1 MLNWDTPIK
10 CALKTPLL
18 KATTSI
24 FISLYPAPSLS
35 PMASIPCTLP
45 LLLLLLFLGRYPA
58 VQASEPERATY
69 IVHVAK
75 SEMPQSFDHHAMW
88 YESSLKSVS
97 NSAQMIYTYDNAIH
111 GYATRLTP
119 EEARLLESQTGIL
132 AVLPEMRYELH
143 TTRTPQFLGLDKS
156 ADMFPE
162 SNSASDVVVGVL
174 DTGVW
179 PESKSFDDTGL
190 GPVPSSWKGEC
201 EAGTNFST
209 SNCNRKLIGARFF
222 AKGCEAMLGPI
233 NETEESR
240 SPRDDDGHGT
250 HTASTAAGSVV
261 SGASLFGYASG
272 TARGM
277 ATRARIAAYKVCWKG
292 GCFSSDILAAIESA
306 IQDNVN
312 VLSLSLGGGMA
323 DYYRDSVAIGAFSAM
338 EKGILVSCSAGNAG
352 PSPYSLSNVA
362 PWITTVGAGTLD
374 RDFPAYV
381 SLGNGLNFSGVSLYR
396 GNALPD
402 SPLPFVYAGNAS
414 NATNGNLCVTGTL
427 SPEKVAGK
435 IVLCDR
441 GLTARVQKGSVVKS
455 AGALGMVLS
464 NTAANGEELV
474 ADAHLLP
481 ASAVGEKAGDAIK
494 KYLFTEAKPTV
505 SILFEGTKVGI
516 QPSPVVA
523 AFSSRGPNSI
533 TPQIL
538 KPDLIAPGVNI
549 LAGWSKAVGPTGLP
563 VDNRRVD
570 FNIIS
575 GTSMSCPHVSGLAA
589 LIKSVHPEWSPAAVR
604 SALMTTAYTVYKTG
618 AKLQDSATGK
628 PSTPFDHGAGHV
640 DPVTALNPGLVY
652 DLTVDDY
659 LGFLCALNYSAS
671 EINTLAKRKF
681 ECNAGKQYSVNDLNY
696 PSFAV
701 LFESGSGSGVVKHS
715 RTLTNVG
722 PAGTYKASVTSDT
735 ASVKISV
742 DPQVVTLKENEKK
755 SFVVTFSSSASA
767 QDKVNAFGR
776 LEWSDGKHVVAT
788 PISIN
793 WA

>member
-1 MLNWDTPIK
+1 MGNK
-10 CALKTPLL
+10 ALV
-18 KATTSI
+18 
-24 FISLYPAPSLS
+24 
-35 PMASIPCTLP
+35 
-45 LLLLLLFLGRYPA
+45 LLLSVLVL
-58 VQASEPERATY
+58 VQVMVPRLSGAAEPERSTY

-75 SEMPQSFDHHAMW
+75 SDMPEAFEEHEAW
-88 YESSLKSVS
+88 YESSLRSVS
-97 NSAQMIYTYDNAIH
+97 ELAEMMYTYENVIH
-111 GYATRLTP
+111 GYATRLTK
-119 EEARLLESQTGIL
+119 EEARLLEGQRGVL
-132 AVLPEMRYELH
+132 AVLPETRYEVH
-143 TTRTPQFLGLDKS
+143 TTRTPLFLGLDKS
-156 ADMFPE
+156 ADMFPD
-162 SNSASDVVVGVL
+162 SSSASDVVVGVL

-179 PESKSFDDTGL
+179 PESKSFEDTGL
-190 GPVPSSWKGEC
+190 GPVPATWKGEC
-201 EAGTNFST
+201 EEGTNFTARS
-209 SNCNRKLIGARFF
+209 CNRKLIGARFF
-222 AKGCEAMLGPI
+222 VSGCEAMLGPI

-261 SGASLFGYASG
+261 SRASLFGYASG

-277 ATRARIAAYKVCWKG
+277 APLARVAVYKVCWKG
-292 GCFSSDILAAIESA
+292 GCFSSDILAAIERA
-306 IQDNVN
+306 ILDNVN
-312 VLSLSLGGGMA
+312 VLSLSLGGGVA
-323 DYYRDSVAIGAFSAM
+323 EYFRDNVAIGSFSAM

-352 PSPYSLSNVA
+352 PTSGSLSNVA

-381 SLGNGLNFSGVSLYR
+381 SLGNGLNYSGVSLYR
-396 GNALPD
+396 GSALPD
-402 SPLPFVYAGNAS
+402 SPLPFVYAGNAT
-414 NATNGNLCVTGTL
+414 NATNGNLCLSGTL

-494 KYLFTEAKPTV
+494 NYLFSDPKPTV
-505 SILFEGTKVGI
+505 KILFEGTKVGI

-549 LAGWSKAVGPTGLP
+549 LAGWSKSVGPTGLT
-563 VDNRRVD
+563 VDSRRVD

-589 LIKSVHPEWSPAAVR
+589 LIKSAHPEWSPAAVR

-628 PSTPFDHGAGHV
+628 PSTPFDHGSGHV
-640 DPVTALNPGLVY
+640 DPVAALNPGLVY
-652 DLTVDDY
+652 ELAVDDY
-659 LGFLCALNYSAS
+659 LDFLCALNYSAS
-671 EINTLAKRKF
+671 EISTVAKRKF
-681 ECNAGKQYSVNDLNY
+681 QCDASRQYSVTELNY
-696 PSFAV
+696 PSFGV
-701 LFESGSGSGVVKHS
+701 VFESGSGVVKHT

-735 ASVKISV
+735 PSVKISV
-742 DPQVVTLKENEKK
+742 EPQALSFKEGEKK
-755 SFVVTFSSSASA
+755 SFTLTFSSPQQSA
-767 QDKVNAFGR
+767 NAFGFGR
-776 LEWSDGKHVVAT
+776 LEWSDGKHVVGS

-793 WA
+793 WG

>member
-1 MLNWDTPIK
+1 
-10 CALKTPLL
+10 
-18 KATTSI
+18 
-24 FISLYPAPSLS
+24 
-35 PMASIPCTLP
+35 MASIPCTLP

-190 GPVPSSWKGEC
+190 GPVP
-201 EAGTNFST
+201 
-209 SNCNRKLIGARFF
+209 R
-222 AKGCEAMLGPI
+222 
-233 NETEESR
+233 
-240 SPRDDDGHGT
+240 
-250 HTASTAAGSVV
+250 
-261 SGASLFGYASG
+261 
-272 TARGM
+272 
-277 ATRARIAAYKVCWKG
+277 
-292 GCFSSDILAAIESA
+292 
-306 IQDNVN
+306 
-312 VLSLSLGGGMA
+312 
-323 DYYRDSVAIGAFSAM
+323 
-338 EKGILVSCSAGNAG
+338 
-352 PSPYSLSNVA
+352 
-362 PWITTVGAGTLD
+362 
-374 RDFPAYV
+374 
-381 SLGNGLNFSGVSLYR
+381 NGLNFSGVSLYR

>member
-1 MLNWDTPIK
+1 MGSF
-10 CALKTPLL
+10 LKSFLL
-18 KATTSI
+18 I
-24 FISLYPAPSLS
+24 ILS
-35 PMASIPCTLP
+35 F
-45 LLLLLLFLGRYPA
+45 LFLGLYDVSLA
-58 VQASEPERATY
+58 ATENQKSTY

-75 SEMPQSFDHHAMW
+75 SEMPESFDHHTQW

-97 NSAQMIYTYDNAIH
+97 DTAEMLYTYDSAIH
-111 GYATRLTP
+111 GYATRLTE

-132 AVLPEMRYELH
+132 AVLPELRYELH

-162 SNSASDVVVGVL
+162 ASSGSDVIIGVL

-190 GPVPSSWKGEC
+190 GPIPSGWKGEC
-201 EAGTNFST
+201 ETGTNFT
-209 SNCNRKLIGARFF
+209 ASNCNRKLIGARFF
-222 AKGCEAMLGPI
+222 SKGCEAMLGPI
-233 NETEESR
+233 DETKESK

-261 SGASLFGYASG
+261 SGASLFGYAAG

-277 ATRARIAAYKVCWKG
+277 ATHARVAAYKVCWAG
-292 GCFSSDILAAIESA
+292 GCFSSDILAAIERA
-306 IQDNVN
+306 ISDNVN
-312 VLSLSLGGGMA
+312 MMSLSLGGGMA
-323 DYYRDSVAIGAFSAM
+323 DFYRDSVAIGAFAAM

-381 SLGNGLNFSGVSLYR
+381 SLGNGLNYSGVSLYR

-427 SPEKVAGK
+427 TPEKVAGK

-441 GLTARVQKGSVVKS
+441 GLTARVQKGAVVKS
-455 AGALGMVLS
+455 AGGLGMVLS

-481 ASAVGEKAGDAIK
+481 ATAVGERAGDAIK
-494 KYLFTEAKPTV
+494 KYLFSDMKPTV
-505 SILFEGTKVGI
+505 KILFEGTKVGI

-533 TPQIL
+533 VPQIL

-549 LAGWSKAVGPTGLP
+549 LAGWSRAVGPTGLT
-563 VDNRRVD
+563 VDERRVD

-589 LIKSVHPEWSPAAVR
+589 LIKSAHPEWSPAAIR
-604 SALMTTAYTVYKTG
+604 SALMTTAYTAYRNG
-618 AKLQDSATGK
+618 QKLQDSASGK

-640 DPVTALNPGLVY
+640 DPVAALNPGLVY

-659 LGFLCALNYSAS
+659 LGFLCALNYTAS
-671 EINTLAKRKF
+671 EIATLAKRKF
-681 ECNAGKQYSVNDLNY
+681 QCNASKQYSVTELNY

-701 LFESGSGSGVVKHS
+701 VFDSGSSVVKHA
-715 RTLTNVG
+715 RILTNVG
-722 PAGTYKASVTSDT
+722 PAGTYKVSMTSDT
-735 ASVKISV
+735 PSVKISV
-742 DPQVVTLKENEKK
+742 EPQVLSFKENEKK
-755 SFVVTFSSSASA
+755 SFTVTFTSSGSP
-767 QDKVNAFGR
+767 QQKVNAFGR
-776 LEWSDGKHVVAT
+776 LEWSDGKHVVGT

-793 WA
+793 WG

>member
-1 MLNWDTPIK
+1 MGSFRKSFL
-10 CALKTPLL
+10 AL
-18 KATTSI
+18 
-24 FISLYPAPSLS
+24 LS
-35 PMASIPCTLP
+35 V
-45 LLLLLLFLGRYPA
+45 LFLGLHD
-58 VQASEPERATY
+58 VSQAAEPERSTY

-75 SEMPQSFDHHAMW
+75 SEMPETFEHHTVW

-97 NSAQMIYTYDNAIH
+97 DSAEMLYTYDNAIH
-111 GYATRLTP
+111 GYATRLTA

-132 AVLPEMRYELH
+132 AVLPEVRYELH
-143 TTRTPQFLGLDKS
+143 TTRTPLFLGLDKS

-162 SNSASDVVVGVL
+162 SSSRSDVIIGVL

-179 PESKSFDDTGL
+179 PESKSFDDAGL
-190 GPVPSSWKGEC
+190 GPVPSGWKGEC
-201 EAGTNFST
+201 QTGTNFTAS
-209 SNCNRKLIGARFF
+209 SCNRKLIGARFF
-222 AKGCEAMLGPI
+222 ANGCEAMLGPI

-261 SGASLFGYASG
+261 SDASLFGYASG

-277 ATRARIAAYKVCWKG
+277 ATRARVAAYKVCWKG
-292 GCFSSDILAAIESA
+292 GCFSSDILAAIERA
-306 IQDNVN
+306 ILDNVN

-323 DYYRDSVAIGAFSAM
+323 DYYRDSVAIGSFSAM

-374 RDFPAYV
+374 RDFPAYAT
-381 SLGNGLNFSGVSLYR
+381 LGNGLNFSGVSLYR

-441 GLTARVQKGSVVKS
+441 GLTARVQKGAVVKS
-455 AGALGMVLS
+455 AGGLGMVLS

-481 ASAVGEKAGDAIK
+481 ATAVGENAGDAIK
-494 KYLFTEAKPTV
+494 KYLFSEAKPTV
-505 SILFEGTKVGI
+505 KILFEGTKVGI

-563 VDNRRVD
+563 ADGRRVD

-589 LIKSVHPEWSPAAVR
+589 LIKSAHPDWSPAAVR
-604 SALMTTAYTVYKTG
+604 SALMTTAYTVYKSG
-618 AKLQDSATGK
+618 EKLQDSATGK
-628 PSTPFDHGAGHV
+628 TSTPFDHGAGHV
-640 DPVTALNPGLVY
+640 DPVAALNPGLVY
-652 DLTVDDY
+652 DLAVDDY

-671 EINTLAKRKF
+671 EITTLAKRKF
-681 ECNAGKQYSVNDLNY
+681 QCDASRQYSVTDLNY

-701 LFESGSGSGVVKHS
+701 VFESGSGSSVVKHT

-735 ASVKISV
+735 APVKISV
-742 DPQVVTLKENEKK
+742 EPQVLSFKENEKK
-755 SFVVTFSSSASA
+755 SFTVTISSSGSP
-767 QDKVNAFGR
+767 QQRVNAFGR
-776 LEWSDGKHVVAT
+776 LEWSDGKHVVGT

-793 WA
+793 WG

>member
-1 MLNWDTPIK
+1 MKLR
-10 CALKTPLL
+10 LKNVVTLVIYFHSPSHSHSQIQERVRTTMGSFPKSFLL
-18 KATTSI
+18 I
-24 FISLYPAPSLS
+24 LS
-35 PMASIPCTLP
+35 
-45 LLLLLLFLGRYPA
+45 LLFLALCDAATKNQKG
-58 VQASEPERATY
+58 TY

-75 SEMPQSFDHHAMW
+75 SEMPESFDHHAVW

-97 NSAQMIYTYDNAIH
+97 ESAEMLYTYDNAIH
-111 GYATRLTP
+111 GYATRLTE
-119 EEARLLESQTGIL
+119 EEARLLESQKGVV
-132 AVLPEMRYELH
+132 AVLPEVRYELH
-143 TTRTPQFLGLDKS
+143 TTRTPLFLGLDKS

-162 SNSASDVVVGVL
+162 SSSGSDVIIGVL

-190 GPVPSSWKGEC
+190 GPIPSNWKGEC
-201 EAGTNFST
+201 ETGTNFTT
-209 SNCNRKLIGARFF
+209 SHCNRKLIGARYF

-233 NETEESR
+233 DETKESK

-277 ATRARIAAYKVCWKG
+277 ATHARVAAYKVCWSG
-292 GCFSSDILAAIESA
+292 GCFSSDILAAIERA
-306 IQDNVN
+306 ILDNVN

-323 DYYRDSVAIGAFSAM
+323 DYFRDSVAIGSFAAM

-381 SLGNGLNFSGVSLYR
+381 SLGNGLNYSGVSLYR

-414 NATNGNLCVTGTL
+414 NATNGNLCLTGTL
-427 SPEKVAGK
+427 TPEKVAGK

-441 GLTARVQKGSVVKS
+441 GLTARVQKGAVVKA
-455 AGALGMVLS
+455 AGGLGMVLS

-481 ASAVGEKAGDAIK
+481 ATAVGEKAGDAIK
-494 KYLFTEAKPTV
+494 KYLFTDPKGTAN
-505 SILFEGTKVGI
+505 ILFEGTKVGI

-563 VDNRRVD
+563 VDERRVD

-589 LIKSVHPEWSPAAVR
+589 LIKSAHSDWSPAAIR
-604 SALMTTAYTVYKTG
+604 SALMTTAYTGYKNG
-618 AKLQDSATGK
+618 QKLQDSATGK
-628 PSTPFDHGAGHV
+628 LSTAFDHGAGHV
-640 DPVTALNPGLVY
+640 DPVAALNPGLVY

-659 LGFLCALNYSAS
+659 LGFLCALNYTAS
-671 EINTLAKRKF
+671 EITTVARRKF
-681 ECNAGKQYSVNDLNY
+681 QCNASRQYSVTDLNY
-696 PSFAV
+696 PSLAV
-701 LFESGSGSGVVKHS
+701 VFESGSSVVKHT
-715 RTLTNVG
+715 RILTNVG
-722 PAGTYKASVTSDT
+722 PAGTYKVSVTSDT
-735 ASVKISV
+735 PSVKISV
-742 DPQVVTLKENEKK
+742 EPQVLSFKENEKK
-755 SFVVTFSSSASA
+755 SFTVTFLSSGSS
-767 QDKVNAFGR
+767 QQRVNAFGR
-776 LEWSDGKHVVAT
+776 LEWSDGKHVVGT

-793 WA
+793 WD

>member
-1 MLNWDTPIK
+1 MGSFRKPFL
-10 CALKTPLL
+10 AL
-18 KATTSI
+18 
-24 FISLYPAPSLS
+24 LS
-35 PMASIPCTLP
+35 V
-45 LLLLLLFLGRYPA
+45 LLLALYDA
-58 VQASEPERATY
+58 THAAEPQKSTY

-75 SEMPQSFDHHAMW
+75 SEMPESFEHHTVW
-88 YESSLKSVS
+88 YESSLKSIS
-97 NSAQMIYTYDNAIH
+97 DSAKMLYTYDNAIH
-111 GYATRLTP
+111 GYATRLTA
-119 EEARLLESQTGIL
+119 EEARLLESQAGIL

-143 TTRTPQFLGLDKS
+143 TTRTPLFLGLDKS
-156 ADMFPE
+156 ADMFLE
-162 SNSASDVVVGVL
+162 SSSGSDVIIGVL

-201 EAGTNFST
+201 ETGTNFT
-209 SNCNRKLIGARFF
+209 VKNCNRKLIGARYF
-222 AKGCEAMLGPI
+222 ANGCEAMLGPI

-250 HTASTAAGSVV
+250 HTASTAAGAVV

-277 ATRARIAAYKVCWKG
+277 ATRARVAAYKVCWKG
-292 GCFSSDILAAIESA
+292 GCFSSDILAAIEKA
-306 IQDNVN
+306 ISDNVN

-323 DYYRDSVAIGAFSAM
+323 DYFRDSVAIGAFSAM

-352 PSPYSLSNVA
+352 PTPYSLSNVA

-374 RDFPAYV
+374 RDFPAYAT
-381 SLGNGLNFSGVSLYR
+381 LGNGLNFSGVSLYR

-402 SPLPFVYAGNAS
+402 TPLPFVYAGNVS

-455 AGALGMVLS
+455 AGGLGMVLS

-481 ASAVGEKAGDAIK
+481 ATAVGEKAGDAIK
-494 KYLFTEAKPTV
+494 KYLFTDAKPTV
-505 SILFEGTKVGI
+505 KIVFEGTKVGI

-563 VDNRRVD
+563 VDGRRVD

-589 LIKSVHPEWSPAAVR
+589 LIKSAHPDWSPAAVR

-618 AKLQDSATGK
+618 EKLQDSATGK

-640 DPVTALNPGLVY
+640 DPVAALNPGLVY
-652 DLTVDDY
+652 DLAVDDY

-671 EINTLAKRKF
+671 EISTLTKRKF
-681 ECNAGKQYSVNDLNY
+681 QCDASRKYSVTDLNY

-701 LFESGSGSGVVKHS
+701 VFESGSGSSGVKHT

-722 PAGTYKASVTSDT
+722 PAGTYKASVTSDS

-742 DPQVVTLKENEKK
+742 EPEVLSFKENEKK
-755 SFVVTFSSSASA
+755 SFSVTFSSLGSP
-767 QDKVNAFGR
+767 QQRVNAFGR
-776 LEWSDGKHVVAT
+776 LEWSDGKHVVGT
-788 PISIN
+788 PVSIN
-793 WA
+793 WG